1 MARKTGWTF
10 KALTPRQTEKL
21 KAGYKLEGGSIAP
34 WDKAMNK
41 NTERDLKR
49 FFVWKVIE
57 LVPGALETGKHREQL
72 TEISLLANRAEI
84 AQNIIFNMPK
94 RAPNKHR
101 ERVAEL
107 IADLELAI
115 SQLDNSTGFDL
126 FDKDTW

>member
-10 KALTPRQTEKL
+10 KALTPRQAEKL

-72 TEISLLANRAEI
+72 LEIKKLAERIDVIQNHI
-84 AQNIIFNMPK
+84 AHATKREPK
-94 RAPNKHR
+94 YR
-101 ERVAEL
+101 ERAAEL
-107 IADLELAI
+107 ISELELAI
-115 SQLDNSTGFDL
+115 SQLDNLTGFDL
-126 FDKDTW
+126 FDQETW